1 MSGSKSTSTSGSS
14 GGEKIPPKR
23 REEALERDRYSCVL
37 CSAAGPGAGGT
48 ARLEVHHAD
57 PDPDD
62 DDLHALSNLVTLCED
77 CHLWHHKRPD
87 GDDVPFRL
95 TAADDDV
102 LDPTDY
108 EILRYLANH
117 GPAET
122 SAIADTLTA
131 DLSPTAVRERL
142 ALLMGLD
149 NVVDER
155 EQQLIDQDVETGKWG
170 LTEQI
175 EHSARGHIPS
185 EPQKLIQRVEDEQVR
200 QALDRGC
207 DRQAVM
213 DILDVSRRS
222 TFHKAKR
229 ARAYD
234 LPLAALTR
242 SGDGGQHPAAGTSNE
257 ETDEAG
263 ETGKTSERDATDG
276 VDAQVN
282 DVNGAAQRQ
291 PAAGEDTTAGD
302 EQGDGDASGEA
313 GQRGGNADDD
323 GDDVV
328 VREQLQAAITAL
340 QRINAEL

>member
-1 MSGSKSTSTSGSS
+1 
-14 GGEKIPPKR
+14 
-23 REEALERDRYSCVL
+23 
-37 CSAAGPGAGGT
+37 
-48 ARLEVHHAD
+48 VHHAD
-57 PDPDD
+57 PDPDDDD

-242 SGDGGQHPAAGTSNE
+242 SGNGGQHPAANTVTDEGE
-257 ETDEAG
+257 ETVEAG
-263 ETGKTSERDATDG
+263 ETDETDG
-276 VDAQVN
+276 WPGD
-282 DVNGAAQRQ
+282 D
-291 PAAGEDTTAGD
+291 DGD
-302 EQGDGDASGEA
+302 EQQHAVSSEKTADGDEQADGDAS
-313 GQRGGNADDD
+313 RGGGQHRVDAGDD

-328 VREQLQAAITAL
+328 IREQLQAAITAL